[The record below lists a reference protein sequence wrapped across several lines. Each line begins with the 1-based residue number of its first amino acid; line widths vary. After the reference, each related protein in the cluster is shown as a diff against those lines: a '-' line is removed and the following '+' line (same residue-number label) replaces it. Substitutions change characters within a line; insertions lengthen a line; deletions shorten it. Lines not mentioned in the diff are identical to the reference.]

1 MIKSIRTFMKGRP
14 AALRNHR
21 YNHRSKVDWHRLLQE
36 YEAAMTDETQTQRLR
51 LEFLSAVV
59 TDTTILEDDLAAR
72 FFAEQ
77 IQPNDLAA
85 FDWETTEAILVF
97 CNLLYTFPFANPEL
111 RTLVR
116 KHIHTLLRHVL
127 QTYETSENY
136 EQLFT
141 GVQVMPTFAPWD
153 DEELKRLRHLAYRYE
168 YRRVTHNRR
177 ILYVYLLV
185 QLVLVV
191 FVFPNLMISAENGAL
206 QAQVEQL
213 ADVEIGDEG
222 YQLLSYTDA
231 LYWAIITATSI
242 GYGDITPITTTGRII
257 AAILGIMGVITIGI
271 VTGLIMD
278 WITPRNLD

>member
-1 MIKSIRTFMKGRP
+1 MIKPIRALMKGRT
-14 AALRNHR
+14 AAPHTS
-21 YNHRSKVDWHRLLQE
+21 HPQVDWRQLLRE
-36 YEAAMTDETQTQRLR
+36 YEAGAADETRAQQLR
-51 LEFLSAVV
+51 LDFLGVV
-59 TDTTILEDDLAAR
+59 VADVTILEDETAAR

-77 IQPNDLAA
+77 IRADDFTA
-85 FDWETTEAILVF
+85 FDWENTRAILVF
-97 CNLLYTFPFANPEL
+97 CNLLYTFPFPDPDL

-116 KHIHTLLRHVL
+116 EHIHVLLRQVL
-127 QTYETSENY
+127 QTYETTADY

-168 YRRVTHNRR
+168 YRRVNRNRR
-177 ILYVYLLV
+177 ILYAYLLV

-191 FVFPNLMISAENGAL
+191 LVFPTLMINAENGAL

-242 GYGDITPITTTGRII
+242 GYGDITPVTTTGRII
-257 AAILGIMGVITIGI
+257 AAILGVMGVVTIGI

>member
-1 MIKSIRTFMKGRP
+1 MKPLRALMKGRTAAPHVKPP
-14 AALRNHR
+14 A
-21 YNHRSKVDWHRLLQE
+21 VDWRQLLQE
-36 YEAAMTDETQTQRLR
+36 YEAGAADKARAQQLR
-51 LEFLSAVV
+51 LDFLGAVAADV
-59 TDTTILEDDLAAR
+59 TILEDESAAR
-72 FFAEQ
+72 FFASTIEA
-77 IQPNDLAA
+77 DD
-85 FDWETTEAILVF
+85 FTVFEWESASAILVF
-97 CNLLYTFPFANPEL
+97 CNLLYTFPFPDPEL
-111 RTLVR
+111 RSLVR
-116 KHIHTLLRHVL
+116 DHIHVLLRQVL
-127 QTYETSENY
+127 QTYETTEDY

-168 YRRVTHNRR
+168 YRRINRNRR
-177 ILYVYLLV
+177 ILYAYLLV

-191 FVFPNLMISAENGAL
+191 LVFPNLMINAENGAL

-242 GYGDITPITTTGRII
+242 GYGDITPVTNTGRII
-257 AAILGIMGVITIGI
+257 AATLGIMGVVTVGI
-271 VTGLIMD
+271 ITGLIMD

>member
-1 MIKSIRTFMKGRP
+1 MMKPIRALLKGRT
-14 AALRNHR
+14 AAPHARQ
-21 YNHRSKVDWHRLLQE
+21 SEVDWRQLLRE
-36 YEAAMTDETQTQRLR
+36 YEAGVTDGRRTQQLR
-51 LEFLSAVV
+51 LDFLGAVAADV
-59 TDTTILEDDLAAR
+59 TILEDEAAAR

-77 IQPNDLAA
+77 IEADDFAA
-85 FDWETTEAILVF
+85 FEWESTRAILVF
-97 CNLLYTFPFANPEL
+97 CNLLYTFPFPDPAL
-111 RTLVR
+111 RALVR
-116 KHIHTLLRHVL
+116 EHIHVLFRQVL
-127 QTYETSENY
+127 QTYETTEDY

-168 YRRVTHNRR
+168 YRRVNRNRR
-177 ILYVYLLV
+177 ILYAYLLV

-191 FVFPNLMISAENGAL
+191 LVFPNLMINAENGAL

-213 ADVEIGDEG
+213 ANVEIGDEG

-242 GYGDITPITTTGRII
+242 GYGDITPVTTTGRII
-257 AAILGIMGVITIGI
+257 AAILGVMGVVTIGI